1 MTFKFMLA
9 AKVDLTKIQYPVLVS
24 AKYDGVRA
32 GVQNGV
38 LVSRAQK
45 PILNKFTQMLF
56 GRKELEGL
64 DGELVVGSPVARD
77 AAGNSTVFN
86 TTTGA
91 LRRADGEP
99 QVTFY
104 VFDRFAAAL
113 AAIYD
118 ARRRVLD
125 AGLLQGFHVRYKQ
138 LQKDL
143 PKLTRPLARWPHYAN
158 PNQLV
163 PCLQLV
169 EHVAV
174 ENVTQLGLQEEVYV
188 CEGFEGLMGRS
199 PYGPYKQ
206 GRATMREGWLW
217 KLKRFE
223 DAEAVVI
230 GAEEQMHNAN
240 LHTLTRAGKAVR
252 STHKMGM
259 QATGLLGA
267 LIVRG
272 LNGPFKGVEFNV
284 GTGFTLE
291 QRRSIWKDI
300 KDTPADTCQ
309 CGSAI
314 EDHLFGD
321 GHSPTPYAPEIIG
334 ERITYKYQPCG
345 SMAKPRVPVFKG
357 FRDKGE

>member
-1 MTFKFMLA
+1 MTFKSMLA
-9 AKVDLTKIQYPVLVS
+9 AKADLAKIQYPVLVS

-32 GVQNGV
+32 SVQNGV
-38 LVSRAQK
+38 LVSRALK
-45 PILNKFTQMLF
+45 PIRNEFTQMLF

-64 DGELVVGSPVARD
+64 DGELIVGSPVAKD

-99 QVTFY
+99 RVTFY
-104 VFDRFAAAL
+104 VFDRFVPLGDAIQITSELPMGKAYFAAT
-113 AAIYD
+113 
-118 ARRRVLD
+118 
-125 AGLLQGFHVRYKQ
+125 GLFKVRYTQ

-143 PKLTRPLARWPHYAN
+143 PRLARPLARWSHYEN

-169 EHVAV
+169 EHCGVDDLYALECMEESYV
-174 ENVTQLGLQEEVYV
+174 EQ
-188 CEGFEGLMGRS
+188 GFEGLMGRS

-230 GAEEQMHNAN
+230 GAEEQLHNNN
-240 LHTLTRAGKAVR
+240 LHTLQRAGKAVR
-252 STHKMGM
+252 STHKAGM
-259 QATGLLGA
+259 QRTGLLGA

-272 LNGPFKGVEFNV
+272 LNGPFKGVKFNV

-291 QRRSIWKDI
+291 QRRELWKI
-300 KDTPADTCQ
+300 RLTLAADHTGRKGAAVVC
-309 CGSAI
+309 
-314 EDHLFGD
+314 
-321 GHSPTPYAPEIIG
+321 
-334 ERITYKYQPCG
+334 YKYQPCG
-345 SMAKPRVPVFKG
+345 SMTKPRVPVFKG
-357 FRDKGE
+357 FRNKGE

>member
-9 AKVDLTKIQYPVLVS
+9 AKADLTRIQYPVLVS

-45 PILNKFTQMLF
+45 PIPNKFTQMLF

-64 DGELVVGSPVARD
+64 DGELVVDSPVARD

-86 TTTGA
+86 ITTGA
-91 LRRADGEP
+91 LRRAEGRPE
-99 QVTFY
+99 VTFY
-104 VFDRFAAAL
+104 VFDRFAHMDVTL
-113 AAIYD
+113 FKEPTPIHPSFLFFK
-118 ARRRVLD
+118 AR
-125 AGLLQGFHVRYKQ
+125 YTQ

-143 PKLTRPLARWPHYAN
+143 PKLARPLARWPHYAN

-169 EHVAV
+169 EHYACDSLVSV
-174 ENVTQLGLQEEVYV
+174 EGYEEQFIG
-188 CEGFEGLMGRS
+188 EGFEGLMGRS

-206 GRATMREGWLW
+206 GRATMREGYLW

-230 GAEEQMHNAN
+230 GAEEQLHNNN

-252 STHKMGM
+252 STHKAGM
-259 QATGLLGA
+259 QRTGLLGA
-267 LIVRG
+267 FIVRG

-284 GTGFTLE
+284 GIGFSLPQRKELWQRIRNYTGAPKPPT
-291 QRRSIWKDI
+291 K
-300 KDTPADTCQ
+300 
-309 CGSAI
+309 SAG
-314 EDHLFGD
+314 LLMNM
-321 GHSPTPYAPEIIG
+321 
-334 ERITYKYQPCG
+334 RICYKYQPCG

-357 FRDKGE
+357 FRNKGE